1 MEDWET
7 DEDGNFKMWRFH
19 GYESATSPGN
29 VLLRMLY
36 FTEKV
41 EPPYNVPEGVQFVMT
56 PDMARKFA
64 ADVVAAADQADKS

>member
-7 DEDGNFKMWRFH
+7 DDDGNFKMLRFH

-36 FTEKV
+36 FTENP
-41 EPPYNVPEGVQFVMT
+41 EMANVPDGVQFVMT

-64 ADVVAAADQADKS
+64 ADVVAAAEQADNS